1 MSEVAGEGV
10 VGPSKSSQIC
20 ISLNTLVLRPAE
32 AIAGADEELSKE
44 LSAAPAAVVP
54 VVAIAA
60 DAAVVAVAAVATVT
74 AVAADVAVATAAGI
88 SIMVGAGLHGEE
100 ILAAVATEAGG

>member
-60 DAAVVAVAAVATVT
+60 DAAVVA
-74 AVAADVAVATAAGI
+74 TAAGI

>member
-74 AVAADVAVATAAGI
+74 ATAAGI